1 MAHISMTKW
10 GLLAAVGLFVVTGCS
25 SSSTTAESPASISGV
40 PSASAPLNSTS
51 SSPASSAS
59 ENSSPEQS
67 VTEAAQPDAV
77 EETIDVV
84 GRPADNIESIQ
95 AALVDAMNGELS
107 STTYQKLSDDLA
119 QYGVTT
125 TTAVRDTFNNLNSS
139 NLVVVSVQK
148 TPGLE
153 MVQDG
158 SVYQFAGN
166 TKIAQS
172 VIYTNE
178 SRADAV
184 SRVNSVIVSKLQ
196 AEEPED
202 HQYVWIMTV
211 SDDGSTA
218 ELDIRTS
225 TLDSNQ

>member
-1 MAHISMTKW
+1 MTKW
-10 GLLAAVGLFVVTGCS
+10 SLLAAVGLFVVTGCS

-40 PSASAPLNSTS
+40 PSASTPLNSTS

-67 VTEAAQPDAV
+67 VTEAAQPDVV

-125 TTAVRDTFNNLNSS
+125 TTTVRDTFNNLDSS
-139 NLVVVSVQK
+139 NLAVVSVQK

-153 MVQDG
+153 MTQDG

-196 AEEPED
+196 ADEPEG
-202 HQYVWIMTV
+202 HRYVWIMTV